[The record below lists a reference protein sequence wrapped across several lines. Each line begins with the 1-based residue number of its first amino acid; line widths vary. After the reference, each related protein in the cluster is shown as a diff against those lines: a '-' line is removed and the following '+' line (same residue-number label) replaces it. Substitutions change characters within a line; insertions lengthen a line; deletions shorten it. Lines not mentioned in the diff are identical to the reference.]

1 MVILTRK
8 NISSLPIVCSNI
20 ATALQTLFF
29 WSFMEALSLPKSWN
43 VDRILDDLDQHG
55 FTVIDH
61 AYPADYVQQLIKECT
76 ENLNRFRDAAIQ
88 NGVISKIRSD
98 HILWINKDLEIAQ
111 HHIHTLQQLSQIFN
125 AAFYMGIKEVEAHFA
140 CYNAGEFYALHRD
153 NPQGKNGR
161 MISTVYYL
169 HDEWQDDWGG
179 KLHLLDKNNVW
190 HILEPK
196 PNRIA
201 LFQSDLLHEVLEAKH
216 QRLSITAWLRSDSHI
231 L

>member
-1 MVILTRK
+1 
-8 NISSLPIVCSNI
+8 
-20 ATALQTLFF
+20 
-29 WSFMEALSLPKSWN
+29 MEAVLLPKSWN
-43 VDRILDDLDQHG
+43 VDQILDDLDQHG
-55 FTVIDH
+55 FAIIDD
-61 AYPADYVQQLIKECT
+61 AYPNDYVHQLIEECT
-76 ENLNRFRDAAIQ
+76 SNLNRFREAAIQ

-98 HILWINKDLEIAQ
+98 HILWLNPELAISN
-111 HHIHTLQQLSQIFN
+111 HHVQALYSLGQELN
-125 AAFYMGIKEVEAHFA
+125 RAFYLGIRDVEAHFA

-169 HDEWQDDWGG
+169 HEDWQDDWGG
-179 KLHLLDKNNVW
+179 ELHLQDKNDIW
-190 HILEPK
+190 HVLHPK

-216 QRLSITAWLRSDSHI
+216 QRLSITGWLRSDSTI

>member
-1 MVILTRK
+1 
-8 NISSLPIVCSNI
+8 
-20 ATALQTLFF
+20 
-29 WSFMEALSLPKSWN
+29 MEAVLLPKSWN
-43 VDRILDDLDQHG
+43 VDQILDDLDQHG
-55 FTVIDH
+55 FAIIDD
-61 AYPADYVQQLIKECT
+61 AYSDDYIYQLIEECT
-76 ENLNRFRDAAIQ
+76 SNLNRFREAAIQ

-98 HILWINKDLEIAQ
+98 HILWLNPELVISN
-111 HHIHTLQQLSQIFN
+111 HHVQSLYSLGQELN
-125 AAFYMGIKEVEAHFA
+125 RAFYLGIRDVEAHFA

-169 HDEWQDDWGG
+169 HEDWQDDWGG
-179 KLHLLDKNNVW
+179 ELHLQDKNDIW
-190 HILEPK
+190 HVLHPK

-216 QRLSITAWLRSDSHI
+216 QRLSITGWLRSDSTI

>member
-1 MVILTRK
+1 
-8 NISSLPIVCSNI
+8 
-20 ATALQTLFF
+20 
-29 WSFMEALSLPKSWN
+29 MEAVLLPKSWN
-43 VDRILDDLDQHG
+43 VDQILDDLDQHG
-55 FTVIDH
+55 FAIIDD
-61 AYPADYVQQLIKECT
+61 AYSNDYVHQLIEECT
-76 ENLNRFRDAAIQ
+76 SNLNRFREAAIQ

-98 HILWINKDLEIAQ
+98 HILWLNPERVISN
-111 HHIHTLQQLSQIFN
+111 HHVQALYSLGQELN
-125 AAFYMGIKEVEAHFA
+125 RAFYLGIRDVEAHFA

-169 HDEWQDDWGG
+169 HEDWQDDWGG
-179 KLHLLDKNNVW
+179 ELHLQDKNDIW
-190 HILEPK
+190 HVLHPK

-216 QRLSITAWLRSDSHI
+216 QRLSITGWLRSDSTI

>member
-1 MVILTRK
+1 
-8 NISSLPIVCSNI
+8 
-20 ATALQTLFF
+20 
-29 WSFMEALSLPKSWN
+29 MEAVLLPKSWN
-43 VDRILDDLDQHG
+43 VDQILDDLDQHG
-55 FTVIDH
+55 FAIIDD
-61 AYPADYVQQLIKECT
+61 AYSNDYIHQLIKEYT
-76 ENLNRFRDAAIQ
+76 SNLNRFREAAIQ

-98 HILWINKDLEIAQ
+98 HILWLNPELVISNQ
-111 HHIHTLQQLSQIFN
+111 HVQALYSLGQELN
-125 AAFYMGIKEVEAHFA
+125 RAFYLGIRDVEAHFA

-169 HDEWQDDWGG
+169 HEDWQDGWGG
-179 KLHLLDKNNVW
+179 ELHLQDKNDIW
-190 HILEPK
+190 HVLHPK

-216 QRLSITAWLRSDSHI
+216 QRLSITGWLRSDSTI

>member
-1 MVILTRK
+1 
-8 NISSLPIVCSNI
+8 
-20 ATALQTLFF
+20 
-29 WSFMEALSLPKSWN
+29 MEAVLPPKSWN
-43 VDRILDDLDQHG
+43 VDQILDDLDQHG
-55 FTVIDH
+55 FAIIDD
-61 AYPADYVQQLIKECT
+61 AYSNDYVHQLIEECT
-76 ENLNRFRDAAIQ
+76 SNLNRFREAAIQ

-98 HILWINKDLEIAQ
+98 HILWLNPELVISN
-111 HHIHTLQQLSQIFN
+111 HHVQALYSLGQELN
-125 AAFYMGIKEVEAHFA
+125 RAFYLGIRDVEAHFA

-169 HDEWQDDWGG
+169 HEDWQDDWGG
-179 KLHLLDKNNVW
+179 ELHLQDKNDIW
-190 HILEPK
+190 HVLHPK

-216 QRLSITAWLRSDSHI
+216 QRLSITGWLRSDSTI